1 MFLRPNKDMVLK
13 TTKGSIEITSSEYF
27 ILQDKNSRTP
37 LVINKEGIQKIEDFF
52 DVQTEIIGEGGVL
65 NNIYVKVRMSTPE
78 GLKVERIG
86 SANDRNL
93 TTAIAQSYPF
103 EMAFKRACA
112 TAALEILRKNYTGK
126 EALPLLYSS
135 FDEFKTEDSIN
146 QNVPVV
152 NETSG
157 ETSKATETNE
167 TPAATETPA
176 ETKNSDMVEADGTA
190 VEENPFA
197 KDNTKNKAE
206 ESSSEKPV
214 EAEKS
219 AEEKPT
225 KAEEPVKTEEPAEE
239 GNNEGVIT
247 SNLGAFV
254 IKSNKYRNG
263 ITLAELAEKDIN
275 YLNWLVKGD
284 NMRGRYQEYQETA
297 RKFVEE
303 AGIELPV

>member
-1 MFLRPNKDMVLK
+1 MFVKPNSNLNLE
-13 TTKGSIEITSSEYF
+13 TTKGVIEITSSEYF
-27 ILQDKNSRTP
+27 ILQDKNKGRTP
-37 LVINKEGIQKIEDFF
+37 LVINKEGVQKIEDFF
-52 DVQTEIIGEGGVL
+52 EVQTEILGEGAILDNV
-65 NNIYVKVRMSTPE
+65 YVKVRMTTPE

-86 SANDRNL
+86 SANHRSLSND
-93 TTAIAQSYPF
+93 IARAYAV

-112 TAALEILRKNYTGK
+112 TAALEVLRKNYTGK

-157 ETSKATETNE
+157 ETSKATETHNA
-167 TPAATETPA
+167 PVATETPA
-176 ETKNSDMVEADGTA
+176 ETKNSDMVEANATA

-197 KDNTKNKAE
+197 ENKSVEENKAE
-206 ESSSEKPV
+206 QHTEEKPAEAEKTAEEKPV
-214 EAEKS
+214 E
-219 AEEKPT
+219 
-225 KAEEPVKTEEPAEE
+225 
-239 GNNEGVIT
+239 GNNDGVIA

-263 ITLAELAEKDIN
+263 VTLQELADKDIN

-284 NMRGRYQEYQETA
+284 NMKGRYKEYQEA
-297 RKFVEE
+297 AKKFVEE
-303 AGIELPV
+303 AGINLPA

>member
-1 MFLRPNKDMVLK
+1 MFVKPNSNLNLE
-13 TTKGSIEITSSEYF
+13 TTKGVIEITNNEYF
-27 ILQDKNSRTP
+27 ILQDKNRSRAP

-52 DVQTEIIGEGGVL
+52 EVQTEIIGEGAILDNV
-65 NNIYVKVRMSTPE
+65 YVKVRMSTPE
-78 GLKVERIG
+78 GLKVERLG
-86 SANDRNL
+86 SANHRSLLNE
-93 TTAIAQSYPF
+93 IARAYAV

-146 QNVPVV
+146 QNVPV
-152 NETSG
+152 NIAN
-157 ETSKATETNE
+157 ATETNE
-167 TPAATETPA
+167 TPTTTETLT
-176 ETKNSDMVEADGTA
+176 ETKSFDMVEADGTA

-197 KDNTKNKAE
+197 FTENKSVEENKAE
-206 ESSSEKPV
+206 QHTEEKPAEAEKTAEEKPV
-214 EAEKS
+214 E
-219 AEEKPT
+219 
-225 KAEEPVKTEEPAEE
+225 
-239 GNNEGVIT
+239 GNNDGVIT

-263 ITLAELAEKDIN
+263 VTLQELAEKDIN

-284 NMRGRYQEYQETA
+284 NMRGRFQEYQETA

-303 AGIELPV
+303 AGIELPA

>member
-1 MFLRPNKDMVLK
+1 MFVKPNSNLNLE
-13 TTKGSIEITSSEYF
+13 TTKGVIEITSSEYF
-27 ILQDKNSRTP
+27 ILQDKNKGRTP
-37 LVINKEGIQKIEDFF
+37 LVINKEGVQKIEDFF
-52 DVQTEIIGEGGVL
+52 EVQTEILGEGAILDNV
-65 NNIYVKVRMSTPE
+65 YVKVRMTTPE

-86 SANDRNL
+86 SANHRSLSND
-93 TTAIAQSYPF
+93 IARAYAV

-112 TAALEILRKNYTGK
+112 TAALEVLRKNYTGK

-157 ETSKATETNE
+157 ETSKATETHNA
-167 TPAATETPA
+167 PVATETPA
-176 ETKNSDMVEADGTA
+176 ETKNSDMVEANATA
-190 VEENPFA
+190 VEKNPF
-197 KDNTKNKAE
+197 K
-206 ESSSEKPV
+206 EKPV
-214 EAEKS
+214 TKEQPIEDG
-219 AEEKPT
+219 T
-225 KAEEPVKTEEPAEE
+225 KASATEENPADEKEPAEID
-239 GNNEGVIT
+239 NNDGTIV
-247 SNLGAFV
+247 SNLGSFL

-284 NMRGRYQEYQETA
+284 NMKGRYKEYQENA

-303 AGIELPV
+303 TGINLPA

>member
-1 MFLRPNKDMVLK
+1 MFLKPANSLRLQ
-13 TTKGSIEITSSEYF
+13 TSKGEIEILNTEYF
-27 ILQDKNSRTP
+27 VLQDKNGREP
-37 LVINKEGIQKIEDFF
+37 LVINKEGTQKIEDFF
-52 DVQTEIIGEGGVL
+52 EVQTEIIGEGAILDNV
-65 NNIYVKVRMSTPE
+65 YVKVRMSTPE

-86 SANDRNL
+86 SANHRSLSNE
-93 TTAIAQSYPF
+93 IARAYAV

-146 QNVPVV
+146 QNVPVM

-157 ETSKATETNE
+157 NTANATETNE
-167 TPAATETPA
+167 TPVATETPA

-197 KDNTKNKAE
+197 GNNAENKAE

-219 AEEKPT
+219 AEKKPT
-225 KAEEPVKTEEPAEE
+225 ATE
-239 GNNEGVIT
+239 GNNDEVIT
-247 SNLGAFV
+247 SNLGSFI

-303 AGIELPV
+303 AGITLPA

>member
-1 MFLRPNKDMVLK
+1 MFVKPNLGLK
-13 TTKGSIEITSSEYF
+13 LETTKGTIEITNNEYF
-27 ILQDKNSRTP
+27 VIQDKNGREP

-52 DVQTEIIGEGGVL
+52 DAQTEIIGEGVL
-65 NNIYVKVRMSTPE
+65 LGNIYVKVRMSTPE
-78 GLKVERIG
+78 GLKVERLG
-86 SANDRNL
+86 SANNKSL
-93 TTAIAQSYPF
+93 TNEIARAYAV

-112 TAALEILRKNYTGK
+112 TAALEVLRKNYTGK
-126 EALPLLYSS
+126 EVLPLLYSS

-176 ETKNSDMVEADGTA
+176 ETKNSD
-190 VEENPFA
+190 

-303 AGIELPV
+303 AGIELPA

>member
-1 MFLRPNKDMVLK
+1 MFVKPNSNLNLE
-13 TTKGSIEITSSEYF
+13 TTKGVIEITNNEYF
-27 ILQDKNSRTP
+27 ILQDKNRSRAP

-52 DVQTEIIGEGGVL
+52 EVQTEIIGEGAILDNV
-65 NNIYVKVRMSTPE
+65 YVKVRMSTPE
-78 GLKVERIG
+78 GLKVERLG
-86 SANDRNL
+86 SANHRSLLNE
-93 TTAIAQSYPF
+93 IARAYAV

-146 QNVPVV
+146 QNVPV
-152 NETSG
+152 NIAN
-157 ETSKATETNE
+157 ATETNE
-167 TPAATETPA
+167 TPTTTETLT
-176 ETKNSDMVEADGTA
+176 ETKSFDMVEADETA

-197 KDNTKNKAE
+197 FTENKSVEENKAE
-206 ESSSEKPV
+206 QHTEEKPAEAEKTAEEKPV
-214 EAEKS
+214 E
-219 AEEKPT
+219 
-225 KAEEPVKTEEPAEE
+225 
-239 GNNEGVIT
+239 GNNDGVIT

-263 ITLAELAEKDIN
+263 VTLQELAEKDIN

-303 AGIELPV
+303 AGIELPA

>member
-1 MFLRPNKDMVLK
+1 MFVKPNSNLNLE
-13 TTKGSIEITSSEYF
+13 TTKGVIEITNNEYF
-27 ILQDKNSRTP
+27 ILQDKNRSRAP

-52 DVQTEIIGEGGVL
+52 EVQTEIIGEGAILDNV
-65 NNIYVKVRMSTPE
+65 YVKVRMSTPE
-78 GLKVERIG
+78 GLKVERLG
-86 SANDRNL
+86 SANHRSLLNE
-93 TTAIAQSYPF
+93 IARAYAV

-146 QNVPVV
+146 QNVPV
-152 NETSG
+152 NIAN
-157 ETSKATETNE
+157 ATETNE
-167 TPAATETPA
+167 TPTTTETLT
-176 ETKNSDMVEADGTA
+176 ETKSFDMVEADGTA

-197 KDNTKNKAE
+197 FTENKSVEENKAE
-206 ESSSEKPV
+206 QHTEEKPAEAEKTAEEKPV
-214 EAEKS
+214 E
-219 AEEKPT
+219 
-225 KAEEPVKTEEPAEE
+225 
-239 GNNEGVIT
+239 GNNDGVIT

-263 ITLAELAEKDIN
+263 VTLQELAEKDIN

-303 AGIELPV
+303 AGIELPA

>member
-1 MFLRPNKDMVLK
+1 MFVKPNSSLK
-13 TTKGSIEITSSEYF
+13 LDTKKGTIEITNNEYF
-27 ILQDKNSRTP
+27 ILKDKERGRSA
-37 LVINKEGIQKIEDFF
+37 LVINKEGIQKVEDFF
-52 DVQTEIIGEGGVL
+52 EVQTEISGEGAILDNV
-65 NNIYVKVRMSTPE
+65 YVKVRMSTPE
-78 GLKVERIG
+78 GLKVERLG
-86 SANDRNL
+86 SANNKSL
-93 TTAIAQSYPF
+93 TNEIARAYAV

-126 EALPLLYSS
+126 EVLPLLYSS

-146 QNVPVV
+146 QNVPVM

-157 ETSKATETNE
+157 NTANVAETNE
-167 TPAATETPA
+167 TPATMETPA
-176 ETKNSDMVEADGTA
+176 ETKDSDMVEADGTA
-190 VEENPFA
+190 VEENPF
-197 KDNTKNKAE
+197 
-206 ESSSEKPV
+206 SEKPV

-225 KAEEPVKTEEPAEE
+225 E
-239 GNNEGVIT
+239 GNNEEVIT
-247 SNLGAFV
+247 SNLGSFI

-303 AGIELPV
+303 AGITLPA

>member
-1 MFLRPNKDMVLK
+1 MFVKPNSSLNLE

-27 ILQDKNSRTP
+27 ILQDKNRGRAP
-37 LVINKEGIQKIEDFF
+37 LVINKEGVQKIEDFF
-52 DVQTEIIGEGGVL
+52 KVQTEIPGEGAILDNV
-65 NNIYVKVRMSTPE
+65 YVKVRMTTPE

-86 SANDRNL
+86 SANHRSLSND
-93 TTAIAQSYPF
+93 IARAYAV

-157 ETSKATETNE
+157 NTANATETNE

-197 KDNTKNKAE
+197 GNNTENKAE

-225 KAEEPVKTEEPAEE
+225 ED
-239 GNNEGVIT
+239 NNDEVIT
-247 SNLGAFV
+247 SNLGAFI

-263 ITLAELAEKDIN
+263 VTLQELAEKDIN

-284 NMRGRYQEYQETA
+284 NMKGRYKEYQETA

-303 AGIELPV
+303 AGINLPA

>member
-1 MFLRPNKDMVLK
+1 MFLRPNKGMVLE
-13 TTKGSIEITSSEYF
+13 TTKGTIEITNNEYF
-27 ILQDKNSRTP
+27 VIQDKNGREP

-52 DVQTEIIGEGGVL
+52 EIQTEIIGEGGVL
-65 NNIYVKVRMSTPE
+65 NNIYVKVRMSTPD
-78 GLKVERIG
+78 GLVVERIG
-86 SANDRNL
+86 SANDKNL
-93 TTAIAQSYPF
+93 STAIAKAYPF
-103 EMAFKRACA
+103 EMAYKRACA

-126 EALPLLYSS
+126 EVLPLLYSS

-146 QNVPVV
+146 QNVPVM

-157 ETSKATETNE
+157 NTANATETNE
-167 TPAATETPA
+167 TPATAETSA

-239 GNNEGVIT
+239 GNNEGV

-303 AGIELPV
+303 AGIELPA

>member
-1 MFLRPNKDMVLK
+1 MFVKPNSNLNLE
-13 TTKGSIEITSSEYF
+13 TTKGVIEITSSEYF
-27 ILQDKNSRTP
+27 ILQDKNKGRTP
-37 LVINKEGIQKIEDFF
+37 LVINKEGVQKIEDFF
-52 DVQTEIIGEGGVL
+52 EVQTEILGEGAILDNV
-65 NNIYVKVRMSTPE
+65 YVKVRMTTPE

-86 SANDRNL
+86 SANHRSLSND
-93 TTAIAQSYPF
+93 IARAYAV

-112 TAALEILRKNYTGK
+112 TAALEVLRKKYTGK

-157 ETSKATETNE
+157 ETSKATETHNA
-167 TPAATETPA
+167 PVATETPA
-176 ETKNSDMVEADGTA
+176 ETKNSDMVEANATA

-197 KDNTKNKAE
+197 ENKSVEENKAE
-206 ESSSEKPV
+206 QHTEEKPA
-214 EAEKS
+214 EAEKT
-219 AEEKPT
+219 AEEKPVDD
-225 KAEEPVKTEEPAEE
+225 E
-239 GNNEGVIT
+239 VIT

-263 ITLAELAEKDIN
+263 VTLQELAEKDIN

-284 NMRGRYQEYQETA
+284 NMKGRYKEYQEA
-297 RKFVEE
+297 AKKFVEE
-303 AGIELPV
+303 AGINLPA

>member
-1 MFLRPNKDMVLK
+1 MFVKPNLGLK
-13 TTKGSIEITSSEYF
+13 LETTKGTIEITNNEYF
-27 ILQDKNSRTP
+27 VIQDKNGREP

-52 DVQTEIIGEGGVL
+52 DAQTEIIGEGVL
-65 NNIYVKVRMSTPE
+65 LGNIYVKVRMSTPE
-78 GLKVERIG
+78 GLKVERLG
-86 SANDRNL
+86 SANNKSL
-93 TTAIAQSYPF
+93 TNEIARAYAV

-112 TAALEILRKNYTGK
+112 TAALEVLRKNYTGK
-126 EALPLLYSS
+126 EVLPLLYSS

-176 ETKNSDMVEADGTA
+176 ETKNSD
-190 VEENPFA
+190 

-275 YLNWLVKGD
+275 YLNWLVNGD
-284 NMRGRYQEYQETA
+284 NMKGRYKDYQENA
-297 RKFVEE
+297 RKYVKE
-303 AGIELPV
+303 AGINLTA

>member
-1 MFLRPNKDMVLK
+1 MFVKPNSSLK
-13 TTKGSIEITSSEYF
+13 LDTKKGTIEITNNEYF
-27 ILQDKNSRTP
+27 ILKDKERGRSA
-37 LVINKEGIQKIEDFF
+37 LVINKEGIQKVEDFF
-52 DVQTEIIGEGGVL
+52 EVQTEIPGEGAILDNV
-65 NNIYVKVRMSTPE
+65 YVKVRMTTPE

-86 SANDRNL
+86 SANHRSLSNE
-93 TTAIAQSYPF
+93 IARAYAV

-157 ETSKATETNE
+157 NTANATETNE

-197 KDNTKNKAE
+197 GNNTENKAE

-225 KAEEPVKTEEPAEE
+225 ED
-239 GNNEGVIT
+239 NNDEVIT
-247 SNLGAFV
+247 SNLGAFI

-263 ITLAELAEKDIN
+263 VTLQELAEKDIN

-284 NMRGRYQEYQETA
+284 NMKGRYKEYQETA

-303 AGIELPV
+303 AGINLPA

>member
-1 MFLRPNKDMVLK
+1 MFVKPNSNLNLE
-13 TTKGSIEITSSEYF
+13 TTKGVIEITNNEYF
-27 ILQDKNSRTP
+27 ILQDKNRSRAP

-52 DVQTEIIGEGGVL
+52 KVQTEIIGEGAILDNV
-65 NNIYVKVRMSTPE
+65 YVKVRMSIPE
-78 GLKVERIG
+78 GLKVERLG
-86 SANDRNL
+86 SANHRSLSNE
-93 TTAIAQSYPF
+93 IARAYAV

-146 QNVPVV
+146 QNVPV
-152 NETSG
+152 NIAN
-157 ETSKATETNE
+157 ATETNE
-167 TPAATETPA
+167 TPTTTETLT
-176 ETKNSDMVEADGTA
+176 ETKSFDMVEADETA

-197 KDNTKNKAE
+197 ENKAE

-225 KAEEPVKTEEPAEE
+225 E
-239 GNNEGVIT
+239 GNNEEVIT
-247 SNLGAFV
+247 SNLGSFI

-303 AGIELPV
+303 AGIELPA

>member
-1 MFLRPNKDMVLK
+1 MFVKPNSNLNLE
-13 TTKGSIEITSSEYF
+13 TTKGVIEITNNEYF
-27 ILQDKNSRTP
+27 ILQDKNRSRAP

-52 DVQTEIIGEGGVL
+52 EVQTEIIGEGAILDNV
-65 NNIYVKVRMSTPE
+65 YVKVRMSTPE
-78 GLKVERIG
+78 GLKVERLG
-86 SANDRNL
+86 SANHRSLLNE
-93 TTAIAQSYPF
+93 IARAYAV

-146 QNVPVV
+146 QNVPV
-152 NETSG
+152 NIAN
-157 ETSKATETNE
+157 ATETNE
-167 TPAATETPA
+167 TPTTTETLT
-176 ETKNSDMVEADGTA
+176 ETKSFDMVEADETA

-197 KDNTKNKAE
+197 FTENKSVEENKAE
-206 ESSSEKPV
+206 QHTEEKPAEAEKTAEEKPV
-214 EAEKS
+214 E
-219 AEEKPT
+219 
-225 KAEEPVKTEEPAEE
+225 
-239 GNNEGVIT
+239 GNNDGVIT

-263 ITLAELAEKDIN
+263 VTLQELAEKDIN

-284 NMRGRYQEYQETA
+284 NMRGRFQEYQETA

-303 AGIELPV
+303 AGIELPA

>member
-1 MFLRPNKDMVLK
+1 MFVKPNSSLNLE

-27 ILQDKNSRTP
+27 ILQDKNRGRAP
-37 LVINKEGIQKIEDFF
+37 LVINKEGVQKIEDFF
-52 DVQTEIIGEGGVL
+52 KVQTEIPGEGAILDNV
-65 NNIYVKVRMSTPE
+65 YVKVRMTTPE

-86 SANDRNL
+86 SANHRSLSND
-93 TTAIAQSYPF
+93 IARAYAV

-157 ETSKATETNE
+157 NTANATETNE

-197 KDNTKNKAE
+197 ENNTENKAE

-225 KAEEPVKTEEPAEE
+225 E
-239 GNNEGVIT
+239 GNNDEVIT

-263 ITLAELAEKDIN
+263 VTLQELAEKDIN

-284 NMRGRYQEYQETA
+284 NMKGRYKEYQETA

-303 AGIELPV
+303 AGINLPA

>member
-1 MFLRPNKDMVLK
+1 MFLKPANSLRLQ
-13 TTKGSIEITSSEYF
+13 TSKGEIEILNTEYF
-27 ILQDKNSRTP
+27 VLQDKNGREP
-37 LVINKEGIQKIEDFF
+37 LVINKEGTQKIEDFF
-52 DVQTEIIGEGGVL
+52 EVQTEIIGEGAILDNV
-65 NNIYVKVRMSTPE
+65 YVKVRMSTPE

-86 SANDRNL
+86 SANHRSLSNE
-93 TTAIAQSYPF
+93 IARAYAV

-146 QNVPVV
+146 QNVPVM

-157 ETSKATETNE
+157 NTANAAETNE
-167 TPAATETPA
+167 TPAAMETPA
-176 ETKNSDMVEADGTA
+176 ETKDSDMVEADGTA
-190 VEENPFA
+190 VEENPF
-197 KDNTKNKAE
+197 
-206 ESSSEKPV
+206 SEKPV

-219 AEEKPT
+219 AEKKPT
-225 KAEEPVKTEEPAEE
+225 ATE
-239 GNNEGVIT
+239 GNNDEVIT
-247 SNLGAFV
+247 SNLGSFI

-303 AGIELPV
+303 AGITLPA